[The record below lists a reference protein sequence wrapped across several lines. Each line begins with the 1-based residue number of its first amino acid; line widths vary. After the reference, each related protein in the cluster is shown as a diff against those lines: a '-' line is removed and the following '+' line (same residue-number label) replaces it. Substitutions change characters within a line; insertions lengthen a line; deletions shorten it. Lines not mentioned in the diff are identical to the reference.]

1 MTIKFKRIS
10 ILSLFLILISCQESK
25 EDKHSNENDGWKKV
39 GQVEKTIKNI
49 NFTFPESGFAFE
61 NKKKLIE
68 ESFDALKAD
77 SELIKLNEFNDTI
90 FIRFLNS
97 REDMFPLTGTKA
109 SGSAW
114 PHINTLYAVSNENS
128 KPPIKHEL
136 MHLIAML
143 EWDYPPS
150 STTWMNEGLGTF
162 AENNCINWNVA
173 EIYRYLL
180 ETDRL
185 IQMDS
190 LTSDF
195 YNQPEMIAYHQSAYI
210 VEYLLAN
217 YSIEKFEKLWKSGFA
232 KFEEIYGF
240 SFDKVKSDLE
250 KELKKR
256 YPSARKIDFERFNEG
271 CE

>member
-1 MTIKFKRIS
+1 MTNKFTRIS
-10 ILSLFLILISCQESK
+10 IFSLFLILLSCQQSK
-25 EDKHSNENDGWKKV
+25 IDKQSNENDGWKKE
-39 GQVEKTIKNI
+39 GQVEKPIQNI
-49 NFTFPESGFAFE
+49 NFTFPDSGFAFE

-68 ESFDALKAD
+68 ESFDAMKAD
-77 SELIKLNEFNDTI
+77 SELIELNEFNDTI
-90 FIRFLNS
+90 FIRFLSS
-97 REDMFPLTGTKA
+97 REDMFPLTGTTA

-114 PHINTLYAVSNENS
+114 PHISTLYVVSNENS

-162 AENNCINWNVA
+162 AENNCIEWNVA

-180 ETDRL
+180 EIDRL
-185 IQMDS
+185 IKMDL
-190 LTSDF
+190 LTSNF
-195 YNQPEMIAYHQSAYI
+195 YNQPEMISYHQSAYI
-210 VEYLLAN
+210 VEYLLTN
-217 YSIEKFEKLWKSGFA
+217 YSIEKFEKLWKSGFE
-232 KFEEIYGF
+232 KFEQIYGL
-240 SFDKVKSDLE
+240 SFDKVQSDLE

-256 YPSARKIDFERFNEG
+256 YSSAPNIDFERFIEG

>member
-1 MTIKFKRIS
+1 MTNKIKRIS
-10 ILSLFLILISCQESK
+10 IFSFLLILISCKESK
-25 EDKHSNENDGWKKV
+25 IDKQSKENESWKKV
-39 GQVEKTIKNI
+39 GQFEKTIKNI
-49 NFTFPESGFAFE
+49 NFTFPDSGFAFE
-61 NKKKLIE
+61 NKSNLIE
-68 ESFDALKAD
+68 ESFEAMKAD

-97 REDMFPLTGTKA
+97 REDMFPLTGTTG

-114 PHINTLYAVSNENS
+114 PHINTLYAVSNES
-128 KPPIKHEL
+128 AKPPIKHEL

-150 STTWMNEGLGTF
+150 SSTWMNEGLGTF
-162 AENNCINWNVA
+162 AENNCINWKVA

-180 ETDRL
+180 ETNRL

-195 YNQPEMIAYHQSAYI
+195 YNQPEMISYHQSAYI
-210 VEYLLAN
+210 VEYLLGK
-217 YSIEKFEKLWKSGFA
+217 YSIEKFEKLWKRGFG
-232 KFEEIYGF
+232 KFEEIYGLP
-240 SFDKVKSDLE
+240 FDKVKFDLE
-250 KELKKR
+250 KELKNK
-256 YPSARKIDFERFNEG
+256 YPLAPKIDFDRFIKG

>member
-1 MTIKFKRIS
+1 MTNKIKRIS
-10 ILSLFLILISCQESK
+10 ILSLFLILIGCQES
-25 EDKHSNENDGWKKV
+25 EVDKQSNENDGWKKV
-39 GQVEKTIKNI
+39 EQVEKTIKNI
-49 NFTFPESGFAFE
+49 NFTFPNNGYAFE
-61 NKKKLIE
+61 NRKKLIE
-68 ESFDALKAD
+68 ESFDAMKAD
-77 SELIKLNEFNDTI
+77 IELINLNEFTDTI
-90 FIRFLNS
+90 FIRFLSS
-97 REDMFPLTGTKA
+97 REDMFPLTGTTA

-114 PHINTLYAVSNENS
+114 PHINTLYVVSNENS

-136 MHLIAML
+136 MHLIVML

-150 STTWMNEGLGTF
+150 STTWMNEGIGTF
-162 AENNCINWNVA
+162 AENNCIHWNVA

-185 IQMDS
+185 IQMDL

-195 YNQPEMIAYHQSAYI
+195 YNQPDMIAYHQSAYI

-217 YSIEKFEKLWKSGFA
+217 YSIEKFENLWKSGFEN
-232 KFEEIYGF
+232 FEEIYGL

-256 YPSARKIDFERFNEG
+256 YPSAPKMDFERFNEG
-271 CE
+271 CV

>member
-1 MTIKFKRIS
+1 MTDKFKRIS
-10 ILSLFLILISCQESK
+10 FLSLFLILISCQESK
-25 EDKHSNENDGWKKV
+25 IDKQSNENDGWKKV

-49 NFTFPESGFAFE
+49 NFTFPDSGFAFE
-61 NKKKLIE
+61 NKKRLIE
-68 ESFDALKAD
+68 ESFYAMNSD

-97 REDMFPLTGTKA
+97 REEMFPLTGTTA

-128 KPPIKHEL
+128 EPPIKHEL

-162 AENNCINWNVA
+162 AENNCFGWKVD
-173 EIYRYLL
+173 EIYRSLL

-190 LTSDF
+190 LTTDF

-217 YSIEKFEKLWKSGFA
+217 YSIENFEKLWKSGFG
-232 KFEEIYGF
+232 KFEDIYGI
-240 SFDKVKSDLE
+240 SFDKVKSNLE
-250 KELKKR
+250 KDLKKR
-256 YPSARKIDFERFNEG
+256 YPSAPKIDCERFNEG
-271 CE
+271 CQ

>member
-1 MTIKFKRIS
+1 MTNKFKRIS
-10 ILSLFLILISCQESK
+10 IFSLFLILISCQESK
-25 EDKHSNENDGWKKV
+25 IDKQSNENDGWKKV
-39 GQVEKTIKNI
+39 GQVEKPIKNI
-49 NFTFPESGFAFE
+49 NFTFPDSGFAFE

-68 ESFDALKAD
+68 ESFDAMKAD
-77 SELIKLNEFNDTI
+77 GELIELNEFNDTI
-90 FIRFLNS
+90 FIRFLSS
-97 REDMFPLTGTKA
+97 REDMFPLTGTTA

-114 PHINTLYAVSNENS
+114 PHISTLYVVSNENS

-162 AENNCINWNVA
+162 AENNCIEWNVA

-180 ETDRL
+180 KTDGL
-185 IQMDS
+185 INMDL

-217 YSIEKFEKLWKSGFA
+217 YSIEKFEILWKSGFE
-232 KFEEIYGF
+232 KFEQIYGL
-240 SFDKVKSDLE
+240 SFDKVQSDLE

-256 YPSARKIDFERFNEG
+256 YPSAPKIDFERFIIS

>member
-1 MTIKFKRIS
+1 MTNKLERIF
-10 ILSLFLILISCQESK
+10 ILSLFLISISCQESK
-25 EDKHSNENDGWKKV
+25 INKQSNENDGWNKV

-49 NFTFPESGFAFE
+49 NFTFPDSGFAFE

-68 ESFDALKAD
+68 ESFDAMKAD
-77 SELIKLNEFNDTI
+77 SELIKLKFNDTI
-90 FIRFLNS
+90 FIRFLNA
-97 REDMFPLTGTKA
+97 REEMLPLTATTA

-162 AENNCINWNVA
+162 AENNCIGRNVA

-195 YNQPEMIAYHQSAYI
+195 YKQPEMIAYHQSAYI

-217 YSIEKFEKLWKSGFA
+217 YSIEKFEKLWKSGFS
-232 KFEEIYGF
+232 KFEEIYGL
-240 SFDKVKSDLE
+240 SFDKVKSDYE

-256 YPSARKIDFERFNEG
+256 YPSAPRIDFERFNEG